1 MSLMLKLL
9 TISLFLSSV
18 IAANTNKEVENF
30 LKESFSN
37 NPAIVDLEVK
47 VSERIKIPTMKG
59 WDGLIVNVDA
69 VVKAKSTKRNVKQKM
84 IWFTNGDVIT
94 KDLTNMKTGESLK
107 GLVTPSFKESYYKKE
122 NLISG
127 NTNSKHK
134 VVIFSDP
141 LCPYCIMF
149 VPKAINEM
157 KKQPNKFAVYYY
169 HFPLQNLHPAAVE
182 ISQAALAAELQGHKD
197 VILNMY
203 KVKVNSKERD
213 VVKILN
219 AFNETMK
226 TNIKPS
232 DLKSSEVIKHF
243 ENDLKI
249 ANDLMVQ
256 GTPTMFFDGV
266 LDKSKRKWE
275 KVK

>member
-9 TISLFLSSV
+9 AISLFLSSV
-18 IAANTNKEVENF
+18 IAANTNKEVEDF

-47 VSERIKIPTMKG
+47 VSERIEIPTMKG
-59 WDGLIVNVDA
+59 WEGLIVNVDA
-69 VVKAKSTKRNVKQKM
+69 VVKAKM
-84 IWFTNGDVIT
+84 IWFTNGEVIT

-107 GLVTPSFKESYYKKE
+107 GLISPSFKKEYYKKE

-127 NTNSKHK
+127 NSNSKHK
-134 VVIFSDP
+134 VAIFSDP

-149 VPKAINEM
+149 VPKAMNEM

-182 ISQAALAAELQGHKD
+182 LSQAAIAAELQGQKN
-197 VILNMY
+197 VILDMY
-203 KVKVNSKERD
+203 KVKIDSKERN
-213 VVKILN
+213 VVKILD
-219 AFNETMK
+219 AFNKTMK

-232 DLKSSEVIKHF
+232 DLKSREVMQHF

-256 GTPTMFFDGV
+256 GTPTMFFDGK